1 MTDEIREM
9 LDGEIES
16 QIEAISHLVPGS
28 AEQSAATKN
37 LAELIKLGNEDDKIR
52 AEVQEHDDARY
63 SEDKFHE
70 AQLAEQRK
78 ARWVQFGVAA
88 AGIVLEMIF
97 YGYWLGRGYKY
108 EEDGVVTSPTLKDL
122 IRKMRPPRR

>member
-1 MTDEIREM
+1 MTDEIREK
-9 LDGEIES
+9 LDEEIES
-16 QIEAISHLVPGS
+16 QIEAMSNLKPGS
-28 AEQSAATKN
+28 EEQSKAAKN
-37 LAELIKLGNEDDKIR
+37 VAELIKLDIEADKNR
-52 AEVQEHDDARY
+52 LEFQKSDDARY

-78 ARWVQFGVAA
+78 ARWLQFGAAA
-88 AGIVLEMIF
+88 AGIVIEMIF

-122 IRKMRPPRR
+122 IRKMKPPRR

>member
-1 MTDEIREM
+1 MTDEIREK
-9 LDGEIES
+9 LDEEIES
-16 QIEAISHLVPGS
+16 QIEAMSHLVPGS
-28 AEQSAATKN
+28 EEQAKAAKN
-37 LAELIKLGNEDDKIR
+37 VAELIKLDIEADKNR
-52 AEVQEHDDARY
+52 HEAQEHDDARY

-78 ARWVQFGVAA
+78 ARWLQFGAAA
-88 AGIVLEMIF
+88 AGILLEMVF

-122 IRKMRPPRR
+122 IRKMKPPRR

>member
-1 MTDEIREM
+1 MTDEIREK
-9 LDGEIES
+9 LDEEIES
-16 QIEAISHLVPGS
+16 QIEAMSHLVPGS
-28 AEQSAATKN
+28 EEQAKAAKN
-37 LAELIKLGNEDDKIR
+37 VAELIKLDIEADKNR
-52 AEVQEHDDARY
+52 HEAQEHDDARY

-78 ARWVQFGVAA
+78 ARWLQFGAAA
-88 AGIVLEMIF
+88 AGILLEMVF
-97 YGYWLGRGYKY
+97 YGYWLSRGYKY